1 MTKNVE
7 HPVMCLLAI
16 LYILCCAISA
26 QLPVN
31 RQNKVED
38 NMSFICYLTEY
49 TISWELKWRPN
60 MPNVSM
66 VLFANRER

>member
-1 MTKNVE
+1 ME
-7 HPVMCLLAI
+7 GWI
-16 LYILCCAISA
+16 LEKKKDILIKTA
-26 QLPVN
+26 LD
-31 RQNKVED
+31 KVED
-38 NMSFICYLTEY
+38 NMSFICDLTEY